1 MEKIMTY
8 EEVYDY
14 NLKLYDF
21 VTEEYGIT
29 EQAWCYYKESY
40 IDPDGYPFNGDDK
53 KDGIIKCSS
62 DALLSIRRIKEY
74 EGFGDGFRETYKLTR
89 KKPLIYFPKETGGIN
104 QARALMLE
112 DRIDHTLYDLKRHCD
127 GQECKLRD
135 SYEKEKTKKWL
146 DSFDCNFRTIIDW
159 MGVRGMLT
167 DENYNVY
174 DLQCSSKTEFMN
186 DKKMKSKYL
195 HPRNKKYM
203 ASWEFEYYKNVKA
216 LFEKWNRE

>member
-1 MEKIMTY
+1 MTY
-8 EEVYDY
+8 TDVYEY

-21 VTEEYGIT
+21 VTSEYENS

-74 EGFGDGFRETYKLTR
+74 EGFGSESDFRKIYEVSR
-89 KKPLIYFPKETGGIN
+89 KKPLLYFPKEAGGIN
-104 QARALMLE
+104 QSRALLLE
-112 DRIDHTLYDLKRHCD
+112 DRIDHTLYDLKRHCAR
-127 GQECKLRD
+127 QECILRD

-146 DSFDCNFRTIIDW
+146 ESFDCDFHNIIDW
-159 MGVRGMLT
+159 MGVRGILT

-186 DKKMKSKYL
+186 DKKMKLKYL

-203 ASWEFEYYKNVKA
+203 ASWGKEYYKNVKA
-216 LFEKWNRE
+216 LFDK